1 MKNRKLCYNVTS
13 LKIFLRE
20 HKLYI
25 LIGCASLLI
34 GIIIGVIA
42 ARGFGE
48 DYYKLNFIYELQ
60 SGTYAFAKTFFIAL
74 LCTLG
79 GLALILLCGFNKW
92 LIIPAFFIAGFLG
105 YRLGLGMV
113 GCLQPSV
120 AGGVA
125 CIIFYYLPLYLTA
138 AAVFIAYICIVFSS
152 LCGARG
158 VFGSSASVK
167 RLVIKAL
174 PLVIIFTA
182 AAILCCIIIPLLYR
196 LIFM

>member
-25 LIGCASLLI
+25 LIGCASLLV

-79 GLALILLCGFNKW
+79 GLALILLCGFNRW

-152 LCGARG
+152 LCGAHG

-167 RLVIKAL
+167 RLVLKAL
-174 PLVIIFTA
+174 PLVIAFTA

-196 LIFM
+196 LFFM

>member
-25 LIGCASLLI
+25 LIGCASLLV

-152 LCGARG
+152 LCGAHG

-167 RLVIKAL
+167 RLVLKAL
-174 PLVIIFTA
+174 PLVIAFTA

-196 LIFM
+196 LFFM

>member
-25 LIGCASLLI
+25 LIGCASLLV

-79 GLALILLCGFNKW
+79 GLALILLCGFNRW

-125 CIIFYYLPLYLTA
+125 
-138 AAVFIAYICIVFSS
+138 
-152 LCGARG
+152 
-158 VFGSSASVK
+158 
-167 RLVIKAL
+167 
-174 PLVIIFTA
+174 
-182 AAILCCIIIPLLYR
+182 
-196 LIFM
+196 

>member
-25 LIGCASLLI
+25 LIGCASLLV

-79 GLALILLCGFNKW
+79 GLALILLCGFNRW
-92 LIIPAFFIAGFLG
+92 LIIPAFFIVGFLG
-105 YRLGLGMV
+105 YRLGLGLV

-152 LCGARG
+152 LCGAHG

-167 RLVIKAL
+167 RLVLKAL
-174 PLVIIFTA
+174 PLVIVFTT

-196 LIFM
+196 LFFM

>member
-25 LIGCASLLI
+25 LIGCASLLV

-79 GLALILLCGFNKW
+79 GLALILLCGFNRW

-152 LCGARG
+152 LCGAHG

-167 RLVIKAL
+167 RLVLKAL
-174 PLVIIFTA
+174 PLVIAFTA

>member
-25 LIGCASLLI
+25 LIGCASLLV

-79 GLALILLCGFNKW
+79 GLALILLCGFNRW

-105 YRLGLGMV
+105 YRLGLGLV

-152 LCGARG
+152 LCGAHG

-174 PLVIIFTA
+174 PLVITFTA
-182 AAILCCIIIPLLYR
+182 AAISCCIIIPLLYR

>member
-25 LIGCASLLI
+25 LIGCASLLV

-74 LCTLG
+74 LCTMG
-79 GLALILLCGFNKW
+79 GLALILLCGFNRW

-105 YRLGLGMV
+105 YRLGLGLV

-152 LCGARG
+152 LCGASG

-174 PLVIIFTA
+174 PLVIAFTA

>member
-25 LIGCASLLI
+25 LIGCASLLV

-79 GLALILLCGFNKW
+79 GLALILLCGFNRW
-92 LIIPAFFIAGFLG
+92 LIIPAFFIVGFLG
-105 YRLGLGMV
+105 YRLGLGLV

-152 LCGARG
+152 LCGAHG

-167 RLVIKAL
+167 RLVLKAL
-174 PLVIIFTA
+174 PLVIVFTT
-182 AAILCCIIIPLLYR
+182 AAILWCIIIPLLYR
-196 LIFM
+196 LFFM

>member
-25 LIGCASLLI
+25 LIGCASLLV

-79 GLALILLCGFNKW
+79 GLALILLCGFNRW

-105 YRLGLGMV
+105 YRLGLGLV
-113 GCLQPSV
+113 GCLSPSG
-120 AGGVA
+120 AGGAA
-125 CIIFYYLPLYLTA
+125 CIVFYWLPLYLTGA
-138 AAVFIAYICIVFSS
+138 ACGIYVICVVFTSLCGVRGVFSS
-152 LCGARG
+152 PA
-158 VFGSSASVK
+158 AVK
-167 RLVIKAL
+167 RVLRRCLL
-174 PLVIIFTA
+174 PFLCFA
-182 AAILCCIIIPLLYR
+182 AAALLCCVIVPLAYK